1 MRKPRAATAVVAAGM
16 VGALGFS
23 APAFAASGYGAVNV
37 TKDDQAQTVTIG
49 NDAITRTFSWK
60 DGQLTTTQI
69 DDKLGKTKLTPRG
82 GVLRNS

>member
-1 MRKPRAATAVVAAGM
+1 MRKPRVATAVVAAAM

-23 APAFAASGYGAVNV
+23 APAFAAAGYGAVNV

-60 DGQLTTTQI
+60 DGHLTTTQI
-69 DDKLGKTKLTPRG
+69 DNKLGKTKLTPG